1 MNGVDDWQLSSC
13 LSTDDAAADDDE
25 DADGWNDVVTV
36 DDDLYDDDA
45 CSCASSSATRARSIN
60 PSSSA
65 AFALP
70 WTATIL
76 LRADASFPSS
86 CTTRGELAAD
96 EDAVLQSSMASIEHV
111 AGGTAAPCD
120 TVGAPGSG
128 RRAAPGRFFLLR
140 GRRSGRD
147 RDEWRIALLMA
158 SSHEELRE

>member
-1 MNGVDDWQLSSC
+1 MNEVDDWRLSSC

-25 DADGWNDVVTV
+25 DADDWNDVVTV

-45 CSCASSSATRARSIN
+45 SSCASSSATRARSIN

-70 WTATIL
+70 WTATISL
-76 LRADASFPSS
+76 WTATISLRADASFPSS

-96 EDAVLQSSMASIEHV
+96 V
-111 AGGTAAPCD
+111 GD

-147 RDEWRIALLMA
+147 RDDWRIALLMA
-158 SSHEELRE
+158 SSHEDLRE